1 MDISTGKPQK
11 ARQWSGESV
20 RQTDRQT
27 TGKGMQYSSGGT
39 SSNALLFIR
48 PESALSSSPLTGEAL
63 SAAIKRL
70 HAIYARIS
78 QMNRRSCLPRRSPGV
93 GGALQTKGRSSPS
106 NPLRGDYDRFQ
117 RKYFIL
123 AFVQVGGIVLRVWFY
138 SCEWD

>member
-11 ARQWSGESV
+11 SRHWSGESV

-27 TGKGMQYSSGGT
+27 TGRGMQYSSGGT

-63 SAAIKRL
+63 SAAIKGP

-78 QMNRRSCLPRRSPGV
+78 QMNRRRGAVRGVPDGGPFKSVARRLPQIPAQIFFSCFSE
-93 GGALQTKGRSSPS
+93 GGRHCSACM
-106 NPLRGDYDRFQ
+106 
-117 RKYFIL
+117 IC
-123 AFVQVGGIVLRVWFY
+123 FY